1 MKKPS
6 RSPDTVRK
14 IMFDPQEQEIAGNYI
29 PIWPQDRIA
38 KGPDTFLDERRPTAK
53 PTIRAKK

>member
-6 RSPDTVRK
+6 RDPDTVRK

-29 PIWPQDRIA
+29 NLWPQDRFD
-38 KGPDTFLDERRPTAK
+38 GGHESFLDERRPTAK